1 MQLDV
6 KIAGLT
12 RKQVSE
18 SLSKAQIGV
27 NFVLDKMAVMRDRP
41 RFFFWNEKLL
51 DSYLE
56 KI

>member
-41 RFFFWNEKLL
+41 RFFFE
-51 DSYLE
+51 
-56 KI
+56 